1 MRRSLGSKEPTMRQ
15 SLGSNL
21 TSLVVVALLAI
32 ASLKPADASVHAKA
46 ISRSRNTTRLTRPTA
61 RKNRSPSWPRA
72 TDGMC
77 LLLRLTMI
85 P

>member
-21 TSLVVVALLAI
+21 TSLVVVALF
-32 ASLKPADASVHAKA
+32 SAKA